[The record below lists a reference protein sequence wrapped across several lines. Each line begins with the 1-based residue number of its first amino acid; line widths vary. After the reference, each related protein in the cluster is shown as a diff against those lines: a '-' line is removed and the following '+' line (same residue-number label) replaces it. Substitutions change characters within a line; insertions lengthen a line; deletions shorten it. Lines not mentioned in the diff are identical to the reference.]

1 MKAIEEIVEAGRQWL
16 LELDWGWEQE
26 EVEQWVNEASNKEIM
41 MAVNRHWDGGWYD
54 FEKVNG

>member
-1 MKAIEEIVEAGRQWL
+1 LTYEAGRQWL

-26 EVEQWVNEASNKEIM
+26 EVEQWVNEAPNKEIM

-54 FEKVNG
+54 FEKVNR